1 VNQGIRLQRFQSFKK
16 VLSLEREQGYSNK
29 SVVGGLDRLLNR
41 WQQTVSPS
49 LVEKELFR
57 LLQNQQLMEI
67 PYSDLSLE
75 SRLRWVERA
84 LGCFEDVE
92 KITHARAKNRQKE
105 RITTTSSKKT
115 NPKLASQKHSSAEKL
130 SLDDPITSL
139 HSINRTA
146 SNALARLGVTSIRHL
161 LYLFPRRHN
170 DFTKLAKISSL
181 IPGSEQTILVTV
193 WEIRAV
199 KLGRTL
205 RGAEAIVGD
214 ETGNIRVVWFNQ
226 PYLARSIKPNSQIV
240 LSGRIG
246 IRGNRPILESPEYEI
261 FEGQED
267 LIHTGRLIP
276 VYPLT
281 GGLRP
286 RALRRATKE
295 ALDGW
300 SHLFQEHLPLEI
312 LKRNNFPHI
321 QTALRQAHYP
331 ENEDSKQNS
340 LKRLAFDELLII
352 QTLVLSRR
360 RDWRDKEDAIS
371 LRTNP
376 GIITAFLS
384 SLPFQLTQAQEK
396 TLAQVI
402 NDIENNR
409 PMSRLIQ
416 GDVGS
421 GKTVVALAALLA
433 TISCNYQG
441 AIMAPTEILAE
452 QHYFTICRLLGQAQ
466 QYPHEE
472 NTLSFYFEP
481 MARTITI
488 GLLTGSQTR
497 KKKEVIYKLLSD
509 GSIDIAIGTHALI
522 QESVS
527 IPNLA
532 LAVIDE
538 QHRFGVAQRAS
549 LRKKGRSP
557 HILVMTATPIPR
569 SLALTLY
576 GDLDVSII
584 DELPPGRQ
592 GITTRWVPIAKRQ
605 QAETFVRSQIQKGRQ
620 AFIICPLIEESESI
634 QVRAATE
641 EHDRLTRTV
650 FPDLKLGLLHGR
662 LSNRDKND
670 AMERFRNG
678 ETNILVATS
687 VVEVGVDI
695 PNASVM
701 LVEGANRFGLSQLH
715 QLRGRVGRGKE
726 PGYCLLLA
734 DNAGEEAER
743 RLSAMERL
751 GDGFAVAEEDL
762 KLRGPGDFLG
772 TRQSGLPELKIASLE
787 DHHLLTLARREATE
801 LLSNDPTL
809 KKHPQLSKIISAYQT
824 RLVTD
829 VS

>member
-1 VNQGIRLQRFQSFKK
+1 MSQGVRFQSFKK
-16 VLSLEREQGYSNK
+16 VLSLEREQGYANK
-29 SVVGGLDRLLNR
+29 SVVGGLDKLLNR
-41 WQQTVSPS
+41 WQQTVSQS
-49 LVEKELFR
+49 SVEKELFR
-57 LLQNQQLMEI
+57 LLQNQQLMGI
-67 PYSDLSLE
+67 PYADLSLE

-84 LGCFEDVE
+84 VGCFEDAE
-92 KITHARAKNRQKE
+92 KIAQTHAKSSQKE
-105 RITTTSSKKT
+105 QIATALSKKP
-115 NPKLASQKHSSAEKL
+115 NPKLSSQKRSSDKKL
-130 SLDDPITSL
+130 SPDDPITSL
-139 HSINRTA
+139 RSINRTA

-181 IPGSEQTILVTV
+181 IPGTEQTILVTV

-246 IRGNRPILESPEYEI
+246 IRGNRPILESPEYEA

-267 LIHTGRLIP
+267 LIHAGRLIP

-281 GGLRP
+281 EGLRS
-286 RALRRATKE
+286 RTLRRATKE

-312 LKRNNFPHI
+312 LERNNFPKI
-321 QTALRQAHYP
+321 QRALIQAHYP
-331 ENEDSKQNS
+331 ESEESKQS
-340 LKRLAFDELLII
+340 SIKRLAFDELLVI

-371 LRTNP
+371 LNTNP
-376 GIITAFLS
+376 GVITSFLS
-384 SLPFQLTQAQEK
+384 SLPFQLTQAQKK
-396 TLAQVI
+396 TLDQVVT
-402 NDIENNR
+402 DIQNNR

-441 AIMAPTEILAE
+441 VIMAPTEILAE
-452 QHYFTICRLLGQAQ
+452 QHYLTICRLLGKTQ
-466 QYPHEE
+466 QHSHEE
-472 NTLSFYFEP
+472 NILSFSFESIG
-481 MARTITI
+481 RTITI
-488 GLLTGSQTR
+488 GLLTGSQNR
-497 KKKEVIYKLLSD
+497 KKKEAIYKLLEG

-522 QESVS
+522 QENVN

-538 QHRFGVAQRAS
+538 QHRFGVVQRAN

-592 GITTRWVPIAKRQ
+592 GITTRWVPIAKRR
-605 QAETFVRSQIQKGRQ
+605 QAEAFVRSQINKGRQ
-620 AFIICPLIEESESI
+620 AFIVCPLIEESESI
-634 QVRAATE
+634 QARAATE
-641 EHDRLTRTV
+641 EHDRLTRNV

-662 LSNRDKND
+662 LSNKEKND
-670 AMERFRNG
+670 EMERFRTG

-743 RLSAMERL
+743 RLSVMERL

-787 DHHLLTLARREATE
+787 DHQLLTLARREAAE

-809 KKHPQLSKIISAYQT
+809 KKHPQLSQIISTYQT
-824 RLVTD
+824 RLISD